1 MLCYVIFVDIPPPPD
16 LTPPHCPASCLDTE
30 MWTQST
36 ACKHRDTSK
45 TAVSDVTGRLE
56 TRDRAQILVDLMSA
70 CQEC

>member
-45 TAVSDVTGRLE
+45 TAVSDVDGGDWRLE
-56 TRDRAQILVDLMSA
+56 IELRSWLI
-70 CQEC
+70 